1 MTARRSAASRELFRR
16 LETFRVSA
24 RYVRTSPPFAGAFA
38 VDCYF
43 HNAVPSVAVCHDCL
57 SSICATCRD
66 DEGLCPGCRLER
78 RINAASAPR
87 REIGGRVGPSVK
99 PPPRSSAP
107 PPPPPP
113 SYAPASRPTA
123 ALATVS
129 LETRALLGLGYVLW
143 PLAALALLDPKRS
156 PAVRRQATQAL
167 ALNFGLFG
175 LWGVLGILANVPL
188 LGLSAFPLLA
198 ALFPVWLVATIVYG
212 VKVWNGDEV
221 RVPLVSDWLD
231 EREAGFAKVSN

>member
-1 MTARRSAASRELFRR
+1 M
-16 LETFRVSA
+16 
-24 RYVRTSPPFAGAFA
+24 
-38 VDCYF
+38 DCYF

-57 SSICATCRD
+57 NPICATCRD
-66 DEGLCPGCRLER
+66 EQGLCPGCRLER
-78 RINAASAPR
+78 RIKAASAPR
-87 REIGGRVGPSVK
+87 ERIGGRVGPS
-99 PPPRSSAP
+99 AP
-107 PPPPPP
+107 PPPRPAPPP
-113 SYAPASRPTA
+113 SYAPQHRPGT

-129 LETRALLGLGYVLW
+129 SETRALLGLGYVLW

-156 PAVRRQATQAL
+156 PAVRREATQAL

-175 LWGVLGILANVPL
+175 LWSALGILAHVPL

-198 ALFPVWLVATIVYG
+198 ALFPIWLVATIVYG

-231 EREAGFAKVSN
+231 EREARHNAVTA